1 MPGRLHADDGA
12 ARFIPPANAILLVL
26 QGAGLAAWIRNRKLA
41 VCWAAAT
48 DDGASGVLPVVNATG
63 QGIAYASGTYAFMV
77 DNQDMTITIGV
88 AGNPPSAIQLGLLTG
103 GYITLKPQSVDIS
116 YYISPTV
123 SGSLFGFN
131 ASNQYTTG
139 FDQGSWG
146 NVHS

>member
-1 MPGRLHADDGA
+1 M
-12 ARFIPPANAILLVL
+12 
-26 QGAGLAAWIRNRKLA
+26 
-41 VCWAAAT
+41 
-48 DDGASGVLPVVNATG
+48 NATG